1 MKITKTTIR
10 EMILQEMATTI
21 SPKDR
26 ENRTILQYRTGP
38 FQMLCQTAWDTLDQ
52 LEESVR
58 MSTDLE
64 QMDLEG
70 FKNNELRRLKDKIGM
85 IEGMI
90 DAKMLGRI
98 DEEGDHE

>member
-1 MKITKTTIR
+1 
-10 EMILQEMATTI
+10 
-21 SPKDR
+21 
-26 ENRTILQYRTGP
+26 
-38 FQMLCQTAWDTLDQ
+38 
-52 LEESVR
+52 
-58 MSTDLE
+58 
-64 QMDLEG
+64 MDLEG